1 MGLYNKYILPKV
13 IHYTCRQKPAMK
25 QREKVVPA
33 ALGNVLEIGIG
44 SGLNLPFYDGQ
55 KVRSVIGIDPSESL
69 WKENTLDFTKL
80 PFEFRFVRAFAEDIP
95 LDSNSIDSVV
105 VTYCLCTI
113 PDLPAA
119 FEEVRRILKPSGRL
133 IFCEHGK
140 APDKAVAQWQNRLN
154 PFWKHLGGGC
164 NLNRDI
170 PTLIKGNGFDI
181 NQLQTM
187 YIPGWKPAS
196 FNYWGIAKIA

>member
-33 ALGNVLEIGIG
+33 AQGNVLEIGIG

-69 WKENTLDFTKL
+69 WKENKLDFTQL

-140 APDKAVAQWQNRLN
+140 APDKAVAQWQTRLN
-154 PFWKHLGGGC
+154 PFWKRLGGGC

-170 PTLIKGNGFDI
+170 PALIKGNGFDI
-181 NQLQTM
+181 NELQTM